1 MNQIRAVVIDD
12 SAFMRKS
19 ISIMLESD
27 GSIKVIGTAR
37 DGEEGFKLV
46 QSLNPDIVTLDIE
59 MPKMDGLTA
68 LKKIMNDCPTSV
80 IMISSITTEGA
91 DATLKA
97 LELGAVDFIPKEL
110 SYVNVN
116 IINIKEDLIRRVKEI
131 VKQRSLKERINRLN
145 RIKSNTPDPQVKY
158 PIESYLPPNNYKA
171 IALGIS
177 TGGPMTLQRILPEIS
192 PNINCPFFIVQHMPP
207 KFTKSLADRLNSM
220 CKLTV
225 KEAEDKEIINI
236 NTVYIAPGGYHMT
249 VSKKTNCSCYIDIS
263 DKPID
268 TIHRP
273 SVDVMFNS
281 IAENYGKNI
290 IGIIMTGMGKDGLI
304 GIQQIK
310 NKGGYCISQNE
321 ESCVVYGMPKA
332 IVDAGLADIISP
344 LEKIPIIINKAFV
357 I

>member
-1 MNQIRAVVIDD
+1 MIQIRAVVIDD

-37 DGEEGFKLV
+37 DGEEGYKLV
-46 QSLNPDIVTLDIE
+46 RTLNPDIVTLDIE

-68 LKKIMNDCPTSV
+68 LKNIMNDCPTSV

-91 DATLKA
+91 EATIKA

-110 SYVNVN
+110 SYININ

-131 VKQRSLKERINRLN
+131 VKQKSLKDRINRLA
-145 RIKSNTPDPQVKY
+145 RIKNKIPAEQIIY
-158 PIESYLPPNNYKA
+158 PNDKFLPRNNYKA

-177 TGGPMTLQRILPEIS
+177 TGGPMTLQKILPDIS
-192 PNINCPFFIVQHMPP
+192 PDINCPFFIVQHMPP
-207 KFTKSLADRLNSM
+207 KFTKSLADRLDSI
-220 CKLTV
+220 CKLSV
-225 KEAEDKEIINI
+225 KEAEHNEIIKN
-236 NTVYIAPGGYHMT
+236 NTVYIAPGGYQMT
-249 VSKKTNCSCYIDIS
+249 VNKNTNGTFIIDIS
-263 DKPID
+263 DKPIGSM
-268 TIHRP
+268 HKP
-273 SVDVMFNS
+273 SVDIMLNS
-281 IAENYGKNI
+281 LSENYGKNI

-304 GIQQIK
+304 GIQKLK
-310 NKGGYCISQNE
+310 NMGGVCIAQNE

-332 IVDAGLADIISP
+332 IVDEGLADIIAP

-357 I
+357 L

>member
-1 MNQIRAVVIDD
+1 
-12 SAFMRKS
+12 
-19 ISIMLESD
+19 MLESD

-37 DGEEGFKLV
+37 DGEEGVKLV

-68 LKKIMNDCPTSV
+68 LKIIMNDCPTSV

-91 DATLKA
+91 EATLKA

-145 RIKSNTPDPQVKY
+145 RIKSNTPNLQVKY
-158 PIESYLPPNNYKA
+158 QIESYLPPNNYKA

-225 KEAEDKEIINI
+225 KEAEDKEIVNI

-249 VSKKTNCSCYIDIS
+249 ISKKTNSSCYIDIS
-263 DKPID
+263 DKPTD
-268 TIHRP
+268 SIHRP

-304 GIQQIK
+304 GIQHIK

-344 LEKIPIIINKAFV
+344 LEKIPIIINKALT